1 MKVVLISIGKTNE
14 KYLIEGIS
22 IYIKRLN
29 HYTSFEMIDIPNL
42 RKTSNFSKS
51 ELMKKEGDLIL
62 KNIQKSDY
70 LVLLDEKGIEYN
82 SVIFS
87 EKIQRWMLTGK
98 KKIIFAIG
106 GAYGFSKQVYDR
118 CDEQL
123 SLSKMTFS
131 HQMIR
136 LFFLEQ
142 LYRGYS
148 ILNNEPYHHQS

>member
-14 KYLIEGIS
+14 KYLNEGIS
-22 IYIKRLN
+22 IYIKRLK

-42 RKTSNFSKS
+42 KKTSNLSKS
-51 ELMKKEGDLIL
+51 ELIKKEGDLIL
-62 KNIQKSDY
+62 KNIQNTDY
-70 LVLLDEKGIEYN
+70 LVLLDVKGSEYSSLN
-82 SVIFS
+82 FS

-98 KKIIFAIG
+98 KKLIFAVG
-106 GAYGFSKQVYDR
+106 GSYGFSKEVYTR
-118 CDEQL
+118 ADEQL
-123 SLSKMTFS
+123 SISKMTFS

-148 ILNNEPYHHQS
+148 ILNNEPYHHE